1 MKLFL
6 DTANVAWIREMHDL
20 GVILGATT
28 NPTLIA
34 KEGKEFYTTIREI
47 VEIFDDEPEACIF
60 GEVISLEADKMV
72 EEAKT
77 LAAISDKIVVKIP
90 MCPQGMK
97 AVRQLSKLGIRTAVT
112 LVFSA
117 AQALVCAAAGA
128 TMIAPFV
135 GRLDDIGV
143 DGLQVV
149 QEICDLYQRQNIQ
162 TKVLCASLKQPNHVL
177 KAAIAG
183 TDYATIPYPV
193 LKQCMA
199 HPLST
204 EGIELFL
211 QDWDKLQSSLKQG

>member
-1 MKLFL
+1 MKLFI
-6 DTANVAWIREMHDL
+6 DTANVEWIREMYDL
-20 GVILGATT
+20 GIICGATT

-34 KEGKEFYTTIREI
+34 KEGKDFYATIREI
-47 VEIFDDEPEACIF
+47 CDIFDDDGIVF
-60 GEVISLEADKMV
+60 GEVLSLEADKMV
-72 EEAKT
+72 EEAKALT
-77 LAAISDKIVVKIP
+77 AISPKIVVKIP

-97 AVRQLSKLGIRTAVT
+97 AVHELSKLGIRTAVT

-117 AQALVCAAAGA
+117 AQALICAAAGA

-149 QEICDLYQRQNIQ
+149 EEICALYRSQNIQ
-162 TKVLCASLKQPNHVL
+162 TKVLCASLKQPNHVIQ
-177 KAAIAG
+177 ASIAG
-183 TDYATIPYPV
+183 IDYATIPYPV

-204 EGIELFL
+204 EGIDLFL
-211 QDWDKLQSSLKQG
+211 KDWAALQERLGNA